1 MALPASM
8 TTAKT
13 SSNTFSNNN
22 GNNDNGYQSNEG
34 KSRISSQI
42 YGGEK
47 KLNSQNDRIE
57 KKTSGDYDN
66 EVNKEEIEGD
76 EEVEEGEIRDI
87 DDDEVLRILSLL
99 GEEEE
104 EEEEEGGG
112 GGGKEIVGNGNDILR
127 TNEGTVDEEEVDEGD
142 DDDDYEDYEDEG
154 PIDPSKQLQQ
164 RLKGV
169 YSRSKGRGRG
179 RGSGRGSLIGDVVFD
194 IVDNKGRVRDIR
206 KSQLSDSPSALKVSL
221 FSSPLTE
228 LSGSDSRSRSRS
240 RSEKSNID
248 TSYSSTAYQSGS
260 NKKAGGTVA
269 DALEAL
275 KNPLFMPPK
284 SRESSNNRGT
294 GVTGIPGESIVST
307 NSRLRALATRPV
319 GGSYE
324 GEEVDRALR

>member
-8 TTAKT
+8 TTAKS
-13 SSNTFSNNN
+13 SSNTFK
-22 GNNDNGYQSNEG
+22 NDNNEYQSNKR
-34 KSRISSQI
+34 KSGNASKS
-42 YGGEK
+42 YGGVK
-47 KLNSQNDRIE
+47 QISSQNDRVD
-57 KKTSGDYDN
+57 KRTGDDYDN
-66 EVNKEEIEGD
+66 ED
-76 EEVEEGEIRDI
+76 DREEVEGDKKVEEEERRDI

-99 GEEEE
+99 DEGEEGE

-112 GGGKEIVGNGNDILR
+112 GGGGGGEIEGNGNNILR
-127 TNEGTVDEEEVDEGD
+127 TKVEENDDEE
-142 DDDDYEDYEDEG
+142 DDDDYYEEER

-164 RLKGV
+164 RLKGL

-179 RGSGRGSLIGDVVFD
+179 SGSGSGSGRGSLIGDVVFD

-206 KSQLSDSPSALKVSL
+206 KSQLSDPPSPLKVSL

-228 LSGSDSRSRSRS
+228 LSGSKSNSKS
-240 RSEKSNID
+240 RSEKSNIG
-248 TSYSSTAYQSGS
+248 TSYTSTAYQSGS

-275 KNPLFMPPK
+275 KNPFLMPPK
-284 SRESSNNRGT
+284 SRESSNYRGT
-294 GVTGIPGESIVST
+294 AVTGIPGESIVST
-307 NSRLRALATRPV
+307 NNRLRALATRPV